1 MSEAL
6 RIMELPGGRS
16 LFNYVQFGIVSL
28 SLLEIIERPSGFGAY
43 IGVPLEHFGLLHIEA
58 EVFFPAP
65 PYISRPYAISGFIP
79 RFSTPL

>member
-43 IGVPLEHFGLLHIEA
+43 IGVPLEHFGLQIEA
-58 EVFFPAP
+58 ELFFPAP
-65 PYISRPYAISGFIP
+65 PYISRPYALLVFIP